1 MKSIHRI
8 AALAAALLLVPWA
21 GSHAEVTAEKIMDRK
36 QVQSVTWRDE
46 NGNMAP
52 GPEGYAQVQYEYAY
66 QVVTER
72 YFDAEGMPCK
82 SAGGTYGKTVT
93 RDTRNRI
100 ASIEY
105 LGLDGQLMANAM
117 GYAKV
122 TYKYFSFVDAE
133 QLVVFY
139 GTDGNPAVVPSL
151 GYAQVENQYNGV
163 TLTARIYMDEAGN
176 PKDCA
181 AGYATLQRKMNRQ
194 HQIIRVWYEHADGT
208 PAQGPDGWSRSEI
221 ERDPNNGG
229 KITKI
234 EYFDAQG
241 GLTAAGGCA
250 REEYAYRKDGQMKIT
265 RFDTQGNV
273 IPFGGD
279 VVSVRRR
286 IKNDLLREET
296 FLNEAGE
303 PTALPE
309 GYAGATYSYN
319 NAGQLTLVQYLD
331 AAGEKTTCRQGYSAV
346 QNGWDAEGRLQ
357 SRTYLDV
364 NGKPVN
370 DLTGVAVERY
380 DYDEEG
386 MLSGTRQ
393 YDASGAAAGN

>member
-1 MKSIHRI
+1 MKRIERI
-8 AALAAALLLVPWA
+8 AALAAALLLAPWG
-21 GSHAEVTAEKIMDRK
+21 GSRAEVTAETVMDRK

-52 GPEGYAQVQYEYAY
+52 GPEGYAQVRYEYAY

-72 YFDAEGMPCK
+72 YYDAEGLPCR

-105 LGLDGQLMANAM
+105 LGMDGRLMANTM

-122 TYKYFSFVDAE
+122 TYRYFSFVDAE

-139 GTDGNPAVVPSL
+139 GEDGNPAVVPSL

-163 TLTARIYMDEAGN
+163 TLTARIYMDETGN
-176 PKDCA
+176 PKDST
-181 AGYATLQRKMNRQ
+181 AGWAKLQRKMNRQ
-194 HQIIRVWYEHADGT
+194 HQIIRTWYEHADGT

-221 ERDPNNGG
+221 ERDPDNGG
-229 KITKI
+229 KISKI
-234 EYFDAQG
+234 EFFDAQG
-241 GLTAAGGCA
+241 SLTDAGGYA
-250 REEYAYRKDGQMKIT
+250 REEYAYRKDGQMKLT
-265 RFDTQGNV
+265 RYDAQGNV
-273 IPFGGD
+273 VPFGGTA
-279 VVSVRRR
+279 VSVRRR

-303 PTALPE
+303 PAALPE
-309 GYAGATYSYN
+309 GYAGATYSYD
-319 NAGQLTLVQYLD
+319 GDGRLTLVQYLNE
-331 AAGEKTTCRQGYSAV
+331 AGEKTTCRQGYSAV
-346 QNGWDAEGRLQ
+346 RNGWDASGLLQ
-357 SRTYLDV
+357 SRTFLDV
-364 NGKPVN
+364 NGNPVN

-380 DYDEEG
+380 DYDEAG
-386 MLSGTRQ
+386 MLSGTRK